1 MVSPVVKTPG
11 PSCATVFAPDSGL
24 ADMRLNAQDRT
35 IVKLFNAYQKRGMA
49 KDNAVMLIAASL
61 SMTRKEVWDVVYRV
75 EGHV

>member
-1 MVSPVVKTPG
+1 MYLV
-11 PSCATVFAPDSGL
+11 SGL

>member
-1 MVSPVVKTPG
+1 
-11 PSCATVFAPDSGL
+11 
-24 ADMRLNAQDRT
+24 MRLNAHDRT
-35 IVKLFNAYQKRGMA
+35 IVKLFHAYQKRGMA

>member
-1 MVSPVVKTPG
+1 
-11 PSCATVFAPDSGL
+11 
-24 ADMRLNAQDRT
+24 MRLNAQDRT